1 MQTFKP
7 ALFAHSWGSKER
19 QDQCRKGPALTIF
32 TQREHCWLTVSGLF
46 LGGLHCSWGPF
57 HGTVSKAKGNPWT
70 GVIVKAFGG
79 KTWVWPSSSPLC
91 PPPSSEAFTKLTGDA
106 GCCRCP
112 LIKSHITW
120 AGGLT
125 ELACFGYFFS
135 SLTGVGK
142 IKTIMM
148 CHILSLGLVIIICN
162 NDFCIFIFPLYVNK
176 QSVLNQSVIIRFMLL
191 MVYGSITCQWSVCG
205 FNKNVVGFSGLE
217 CQGRCGWLIQV
228 KAKQPRQ
235 LLMERLTLKK

>member
-112 LIKSHITW
+112 LIKTHITW

-125 ELACFGYFFS
+125 DWVGMFGLFFFLPHRCWKNRDNNDVS
-135 SLTGVGK
+135 HTQH
-142 IKTIMM
+142 KT
-148 CHILSLGLVIIICN
+148 SRIISCN
-162 NDFCIFIFPLYVNK
+162 NDFCIFIFSLYVNK
-176 QSVLNQSVIIRFMLL
+176 QSVLNQSVSFMLL
-191 MVYGSITCQWSVCG
+191 MVYGTVTCQWSVCG

-217 CQGRCGWLIQV
+217 C
-228 KAKQPRQ
+228 
-235 LLMERLTLKK
+235 